1 MVADILSIPTF
12 NDVKEEF
19 EVELK
24 MEFKWKDDR
33 LNVKGL
39 EKKINYDPRRLNF
52 TFFHFISSSF
62 IRLDNFWVP
71 DPFILHQRSL
81 FSARIMKNSEALR
94 IYPDSSL
101 KYGVLQNVRY
111 SNNYKDCFDEPT

>member
-12 NDVKEEF
+12 NDLKGEF

-39 EKKINYDPRRLNF
+39 HKKINYDPRRLQL
-52 TFFHFISSSF
+52 TF
-62 IRLDNFWVP
+62 L
-71 DPFILHQRSL
+71 ILSHHL
-81 FSARIMKNSEALR
+81 
-94 IYPDSSL
+94 
-101 KYGVLQNVRY
+101 
-111 SNNYKDCFDEPT
+111 